1 MLSIYGGLVLVNKIL
16 SLEFHLGHIKT
27 LVVLVTKEVVKSLKE
42 SRKYTVKG
50 KFSIR
55 KPNPI
60 L

>member
-1 MLSIYGGLVLVNKIL
+1 MLSIYGDLVLVNKIL
-16 SLEFHLGHIKT
+16 SLKLHLGQIKT

-42 SRKYTVKG
+42 SRRYTVKR

-55 KPNPI
+55 KPSPI